1 MLTQAV
7 SLLLDIDYHTF
18 FKIRMI
24 EDFIQFTW
32 VDFLTFSVLLYPSVP
47 ISHQPTTFR
56 SWRSLVFKCQQ
67 NPTSEYLWLWMGETF
82 LLQSC
87 HSQFGSDQSISSRF
101 SSKYGEFL
109 QCLYKSLPSLNLDV
123 NKLETRCGELQKKP
137 RGNIANPLQITA
149 ILKHVVY
156 GLFEGAWEL
165 KRPFMCTL
173 RGQNQNVHHTWKYI
187 SYKSSGQ
194 RVKEWK

>member
-82 LLQSC
+82 LLQILSFPVRKWPVNIVTIFK
-87 HSQFGSDQSISSRF
+87 QIRWISSM
-101 SSKYGEFL
+101 S
-109 QCLYKSLPSLNLDV
+109 
-123 NKLETRCGELQKKP
+123 LQKFAIFKSWCKQT
-137 RGNIANPLQITA
+137 GNSVWRTTA
-149 ILKHVVY
+149 CCLWSFWGGLGTKKALYLHFKGAKSKCTPHLKVC
-156 GLFEGAWEL
+156 L
-165 KRPFMCTL
+165 
-173 RGQNQNVHHTWKYI
+173 
-187 SYKSSGQ
+187 S
-194 RVKEWK
+194 